1 MSRCRSSEAS
11 QSVSRCRVLTCTSRI
26 LEGRSGRVVMLDG
39 GSGCC
44 DRLLR
49 PQGVAEADAA
59 RLSLLT

>member
-1 MSRCRSSEAS
+1 
-11 QSVSRCRVLTCTSRI
+11 
-26 LEGRSGRVVMLDG
+26 MLDG